1 MDNELKASKTRARSK
16 SKSSSSSG
24 SKVTQKNKSKSRTVT
39 TSVAAISRAP
49 IGKKEIIA
57 ELDDEFEVVGSTTAR
72 SESRPR
78 SASRPRSTSRPRS
91 AASKSQRKQ
100 ASIHRPRVLVSSKI
114 RKQGANF
121 KITREYSDGTREN
134 EVIITNENKPVRLVF
149 QKHKEVRSERGWPG
163 VKTTNYFSDGRIEES
178 KDWKY
183 NKEWR

>member
-24 SKVTQKNKSKSRTVT
+24 SKGTQKNKPKSSSHTATARTATISRT
-39 TSVAAISRAP
+39 P
-49 IGKKEIIA
+49 IGKKEIIS
-57 ELDDEFEVVGSTTAR
+57 ELDDEFEVVGSTTTR
-72 SESRPR
+72 SVSRPR
-78 SASRPRSTSRPRS
+78 LSS
-91 AASKSQRKQ
+91 SKSQRKQ

-121 KITREYSDGTREN
+121 KITREYSDGTKEN
-134 EVIITNENKPVRLVF
+134 EVIITDDNKPVRLVF

>member
-1 MDNELKASKTRARSK
+1 MDNESKASNTQARSK
-16 SKSSSSSG
+16 SKSSSSSS
-24 SKVTQKNKSKSRTVT
+24 SKGTQKNKSKSRTVT

-72 SESRPR
+72 SELRPR
-78 SASRPRSTSRPRS
+78 SASRPRS

-134 EVIITNENKPVRLVF
+134 EVIITDENKPVRLVF

>member
-1 MDNELKASKTRARSK
+1 MDNESKASKTRARSK
-16 SKSSSSSG
+16 SKSSSSSSSG
-24 SKVTQKNKSKSRTVT
+24 SKGTQKNKSKSRTVT
-39 TSVAAISRAP
+39 TSVAAISRAL

-72 SESRPR
+72 SV
-78 SASRPRSTSRPRS
+78 SRPRS

-100 ASIHRPRVLVSSKI
+100 APIHRPRVLVSSKI

-134 EVIITNENKPVRLVF
+134 EVIITDENKPARLVF
-149 QKHKEVRSERGWPG
+149 QKHKEVRSERGWSG

>member
-1 MDNELKASKTRARSK
+1 MDNESKASKTRARSK
-16 SKSSSSSG
+16 SKSSSSSSSG
-24 SKVTQKNKSKSRTVT
+24 SKGTQKNKSKSRTV
-39 TSVAAISRAP
+39 AAISRAL

-72 SESRPR
+72 S
-78 SASRPRSTSRPRS
+78 ASRPRS

-100 ASIHRPRVLVSSKI
+100 APIHRPRILVSSKI

-134 EVIITNENKPVRLVF
+134 EVIITDENKPARLVF

>member
-1 MDNELKASKTRARSK
+1 MDNESKASKTRARSK
-16 SKSSSSSG
+16 SKSSSSSSSG
-24 SKVTQKNKSKSRTVT
+24 SKGTQKNKSKSRTVT
-39 TSVAAISRAP
+39 TSVAAISRAL

-72 SESRPR
+72 SV
-78 SASRPRSTSRPRS
+78 SRPRS

-100 ASIHRPRVLVSSKI
+100 APIHRPRILVSSKI

-134 EVIITNENKPVRLVF
+134 EVIITDENKPARLVF

-163 VKTTNYFSDGRIEES
+163 VEITKYFSDGRIEKT

>member
-1 MDNELKASKTRARSK
+1 MDNVSKASKTQAR
-16 SKSSSSSG
+16 SKSSSSSKG
-24 SKVTQKNKSKSRTVT
+24 TQKNKSKSRTVAT
-39 TSVAAISRAP
+39 ISRAH

-78 SASRPRSTSRPRS
+78 SA
-91 AASKSQRKQ
+91 ASKSQRKQ
-100 ASIHRPRVLVSSKI
+100 APIHRPRVLVSSKI

-134 EVIITNENKPVRLVF
+134 EVIITDENKPARLVF

>member
-24 SKVTQKNKSKSRTVT
+24 SKGTQKNKSKSRTVT

-57 ELDDEFEVVGSTTAR
+57 ELDDEFEVVGSTTTR
-72 SESRPR
+72 SVSRPR
-78 SASRPRSTSRPRS
+78 LSS
-91 AASKSQRKQ
+91 SKSQRKQ